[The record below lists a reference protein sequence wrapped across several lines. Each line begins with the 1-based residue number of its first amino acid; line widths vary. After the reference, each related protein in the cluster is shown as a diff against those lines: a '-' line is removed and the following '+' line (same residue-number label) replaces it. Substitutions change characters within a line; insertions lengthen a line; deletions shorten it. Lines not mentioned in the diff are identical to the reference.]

1 MLDLLKGHGLVSAL
15 DAHDRGIIRPIIT
28 HLANPENLQALVV
41 WLREQVEGATTTAA
55 AAEEDEA

>member
-1 MLDLLKGHGLVSAL
+1 MSAL
-15 DAHDRGIIRPIIT
+15 DAHDRVIIRPIIT

-41 WLREQVEGATTTAA
+41 WLREQVEGATTPAA